1 LVRSYIGLGANLNDP
16 AAQIITALQS
26 LHALSGVDLIRWSSL
41 YGSAPLGP
49 IDQPDYINAVAEIT
63 TSLAPLELLDQL
75 QSLEQS
81 QGRIKRRHWG
91 ERCIDLDI
99 LLYGDEELQ
108 SERLNLPHHEM
119 TNRSFVVQPLLE
131 IAPDLRLPDGR
142 RLDSITPEFDGNLH
156 RLERPVIDL

>member
-1 LVRSYIGLGANLNDP
+1 MVRSYIGLGANLNDP

-26 LHALSGVDLIRWSSL
+26 LHELSGVDLIRWSSL

>member
-1 LVRSYIGLGANLNDP
+1 MVRSYIGLGANLNDP

>member
-1 LVRSYIGLGANLNDP
+1 M
-16 AAQIITALQS
+16 
-26 LHALSGVDLIRWSSL
+26 
-41 YGSAPLGP
+41 
-49 IDQPDYINAVAEIT
+49 DQPDYINAVAEIT
-63 TSLAPLELLDQL
+63 TSLAPLELLNQL